1 MRDEVRKKTIGWK
14 TGCIAVLIVRLLRL
28 TRMGMKVAGI
38 ADDGRGWGQKL
49 NVETLICGF
58 LFRLWSILRMYKE
71 QG

>member
-1 MRDEVRKKTIGWK
+1 VRDEVRKKTIGWK

-49 NVETLICGF
+49 NVE
-58 LFRLWSILRMYKE
+58 R
-71 QG
+71 